1 MKILLKSHSDLF
13 KVPNSRKY
21 ETKQLEQHFESC
33 HGRLVGKMNY
43 FWQKSEDLFKW
54 HLEFGEMSVK
64 QNEIVWEIS
73 YAFRIASAKKPH
85 IIDICDKK

>member
-1 MKILLKSHSDLF
+1 
-13 KVPNSRKY
+13 
-21 ETKQLEQHFESC
+21 
-33 HGRLVGKMNY
+33 MNY

-73 YAFRIASAKKPH
+73 HAFRIASAKKPH
-85 IIDICDKK
+85 IIGICDKK